1 VVGCSAVAVGTGR
14 RTANEG
20 TRSAVARGWAA
31 WAASVGAR
39 GGEGVVE
46 LARGWPETGGRRS
59 GSASAPADGA
69 VGGWGPAR
77 RGRSSGRFYR
87 ERASRARRRAARAV
101 HDDRRAAA
109 VLRRAGGVRRRDA
122 LGHG

>member
-1 VVGCSAVAVGTGR
+1 VGCSAGAVGTGR

-39 GGEGVVE
+39 VGEGVVE

-69 VGGWGPAR
+69 IGGWGPAR

-101 HDDRRAAA
+101 HDDRRVAA

-122 LGHG
+122 L